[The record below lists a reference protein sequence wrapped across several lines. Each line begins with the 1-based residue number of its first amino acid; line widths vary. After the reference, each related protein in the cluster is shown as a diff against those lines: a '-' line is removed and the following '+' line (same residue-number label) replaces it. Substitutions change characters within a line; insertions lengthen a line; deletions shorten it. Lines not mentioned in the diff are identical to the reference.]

1 MTKAM
6 EDLQEILGRFKE
18 EGMNVYLFDCI
29 SKIAA
34 LWIVVG
40 YVFILVFVVE
50 EDFPIQA
57 FRIGNHKKKQT
68 QQEARRREG
77 SSTRLI
83 LFRHLSYIMGSALL
97 YLFTPDFERLMSS
110 IVFEEE

>member
-18 EGMNVYLFDCI
+18 EGMNVYLFFCI
-29 SKIAA
+29 SKI
-34 LWIVVG
+34 LMWIVVG

-57 FRIGNHKKKQT
+57 SRIGHKKKQT
-68 QQEARRREG
+68 QQEARREG

-83 LFRHLSYIMGSALL
+83 LFRHLSYIIGSALL

-110 IVFEEE
+110 MVFEEE

>member
-6 EDLQEILGRFKE
+6 EDLQEILRRFKE
-18 EGMNVYLFDCI
+18 EGMNVYLFFCI
-29 SKIAA
+29 SKI
-34 LWIVVG
+34 LMWIVVG

-50 EDFPIQA
+50 EDFPIHT
-57 FRIGNHKKKQT
+57 FRIGHKKKQT
-68 QQEARRREG
+68 QQEARREG

-83 LFRHLSYIMGSALL
+83 LFRHLSSYIIGSALL

-110 IVFEEE
+110 MVFEEE

>member
-18 EGMNVYLFDCI
+18 EGMNVYLFFCI
-29 SKIAA
+29 SKI
-34 LWIVVG
+34 LMWIVVG

-50 EDFPIQA
+50 EDFPIQT
-57 FRIGNHKKKQT
+57 FRIGHKKKQT
-68 QQEARRREG
+68 QQEARREG

-83 LFRHLSYIMGSALL
+83 LFGHLSYIIGSALL

-110 IVFEEE
+110 LVFEE